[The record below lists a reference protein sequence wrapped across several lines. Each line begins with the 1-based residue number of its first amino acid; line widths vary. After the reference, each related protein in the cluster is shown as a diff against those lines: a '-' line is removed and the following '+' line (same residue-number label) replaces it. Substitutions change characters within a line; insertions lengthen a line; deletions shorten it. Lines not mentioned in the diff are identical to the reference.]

1 MTKSKYLHKLLILD
15 TYSVML
21 VDANDCT
28 MVEMIDYI
36 IINSYDDVKMKN
48 AITYLDTLSK
58 LKGISIYQIIYDLCQ
73 KDVIE
78 DKIIRWTK
86 PYLQ

>member
-1 MTKSKYLHKLLILD
+1 
-15 TYSVML
+15 
-21 VDANDCT
+21 

-48 AITYLDTLSK
+48 AITYLDMLSK